1 MIWSCT
7 CVPRKKSLLAI
18 SQSGNYPPIN
28 PPHPNTLHSF
38 HYQSPEITH
47 LPRNSTI
54 NNLVQLY
61 LSVSI
66 TPRQA
71 EFLVLVPTC
80 ADDSSHAGT
89 SKHKNPSFSPQ
100 KGDWGPQ
107 PQPRQVR
114 SFVLPGSL
122 KGCLRKIS
130 VWSKSSFLPA
140 VISFSFVSSTPS
152 IWSVSRCRC
161 PTWQTVE
168 ITFPKSQNW
177 NNLEFAC
184 FWGLGIFM
192 PIHVQ
197 KMALCDLNSKPTQ
210 HVEITMTDSGMA
222 RGCRPASIQ
231 YHVQANRSTGEECR
245 RAGD

>member
-1 MIWSCT
+1 LQFHSQGITLQSNPHIQIRSIPFITSLRKSPTSHETAQSIIWYSCT
-7 CVPRKKSLLAI
+7 
-18 SQSGNYPPIN
+18 SQS
-28 PPHPNTLHSF
+28 
-38 HYQSPEITH
+38 QSH
-47 LPRNSTI
+47 LGKRS
-54 NNLVQLY
+54 
-61 LSVSI
+61 S
-66 TPRQA
+66 
-71 EFLVLVPTC
+71 LVLMPTC

-89 SKHKNPSFSPQ
+89 SKHKNPSFSPH

-107 PQPRQVR
+107 PQPKQVR

-122 KGCLRKIS
+122 EGCLRKIS